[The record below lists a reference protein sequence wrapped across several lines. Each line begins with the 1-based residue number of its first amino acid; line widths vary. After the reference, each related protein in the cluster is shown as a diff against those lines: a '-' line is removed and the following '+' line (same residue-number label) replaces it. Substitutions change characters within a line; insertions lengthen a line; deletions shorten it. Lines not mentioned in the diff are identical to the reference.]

1 VNPFIKYYTSLL
13 LFLLFFAATTRGQLN
28 TDYYMAKGQQELQ
41 KNNYTEAI
49 SIFNKVI
56 DEKPENHLAYFLR
69 GFSKMQLGD
78 FLGAEADLTQTVM
91 IHHGYSPGY
100 YYLGII
106 KAEKKDYYDA
116 LKNLDKAIQYNP
128 TNSDYFNARGYVKT
142 MMWDTVAALDDLN
155 TSISLNS
162 ANENAYYNRSVLW
175 INTKKYEKALQDCNT
190 AINLKPGFYE
200 LFLLRG
206 HIKLLQNDS
215 LGAKNDFEFIISKD
229 TENITAYY
237 NLALFF
243 HDKKEY
249 QSALKNYTKVIE
261 LNPYNAECY
270 FNRAALYAE
279 NKHYPEAV
287 NDYTNVIRLN
297 PKNLFAYFYRAEL
310 RHELK
315 DIQGAIDDYSTVI
328 SLFPLFYNAYYMRS
342 MLYRETNN
350 FKAYLNDKKIAESL
364 MNSNDSTLYSDE
376 EIASFKHLF
385 EFRTELE
392 STDTSM
398 GKIQYKPYEIITKPL
413 YYVTITNSNEP
424 GTPNIFNAQL
434 AAINS
439 IMGNNYKF
447 GFSHNNS
454 QLSAEK
460 LVTERNHSD
469 TLNKAVKD
477 DEKNII
483 QRSLLSG
490 LLFNYNEALDQISK
504 ISDSSEYA
512 YLAWFIKGNLHFDLG
527 QNYEA
532 DQKNNQLFM
541 NENSTGNNDHY
552 YQSIQD
558 YSVSIEK
565 NTRFTFAYFNRAYVK
580 SVLNDFSS
588 AILDYSVCIFY
599 DNSFA
604 EAYFNRGL
612 LYLFLGNTK
621 KGCEDISKA
630 GELGI
635 KESYNVMYKY
645 CKQ

>member
-1 VNPFIKYYTSLL
+1 VNPKIKYYIAVLF
-13 LFLLFFAATTRGQLN
+13 FLLPAVTTMAQLN
-28 TDYYMAKGQQELQ
+28 TDFYMAKGQQELQ

-56 DEKPENHLAYFLR
+56 DEKPENHLAYFFR
-69 GFSKMQLGD
+69 GFSKMELGD
-78 FLGAEADLTQTVM
+78 ILGAEADFTQTIL

-100 YYLGII
+100 YYLGVI

-116 LKNLDKAIQYNP
+116 LKNLDKAIQFNC

-142 MMWDTVAALDDLN
+142 MIWDTIAALEDLS
-155 TSISLNS
+155 TSIRMNS

-190 AINLKPGFYE
+190 AITMKPGFYE

-215 LGAKNDFEFIISKD
+215 LGAKHDFEFIISKD

-237 NLALFF
+237 NLALFY
-243 HDKKEY
+243 HDKKDFKN
-249 QSALKNYTKVIE
+249 ALKCYTKVIE

-279 NKHYPEAV
+279 NNFYPEAAS
-287 NDYTNVIRLN
+287 DYTNVIRLN

-328 SLFPLFYNAYYMRS
+328 TLFPLFYNAYYMRA

-350 FKAYLNDKKIAESL
+350 FKGYISDKKMAERL
-364 MNSNDSTLYSDE
+364 MNSNDSTLYSEE

-413 YYVTITNSNEP
+413 YYVTVSENLDP
-424 GTPNIFNAQL
+424 VTPANFNAQI
-434 AAINS
+434 AEINS
-439 IMGNNYKF
+439 IRELNYKF
-447 GFSHNNS
+447 GFNHNNS
-454 QLSAEK
+454 QFSAEK
-460 LVTERNHSD
+460 LVKERSHTD
-469 TLNKAVKD
+469 TLNKAVND
-477 DEKNII
+477 DEKHII
-483 QRSLLSG
+483 WRSLLSG
-490 LLFNYNEALDQISK
+490 LLFNYNEALDLAAK

-527 QNYEA
+527 QNFEA
-532 DQKNNQLFM
+532 DQKNNQLFI
-541 NENSTGNNDHY
+541 NENSTSDNDYY

-565 NTRFTFAYFNRAYVK
+565 NTRFTFAYFNRAYIK

-588 AILDYSVCIFY
+588 AILDYSVCVFY
-599 DNSFA
+599 DDSFA

-612 LYLFLGNTK
+612 LYLFLGNEE

-635 KESYNVMYKY
+635 KESYNVLYKY